1 MRTMEGCFDW
11 LSGLCSRRID
21 SAQFANR
28 RLQVNVERVRRVL
41 WSLLEMIGISHNE
54 TLNQAKM
61 VAILVK
67 LHCGTLLVMNS
78 PWFTFAR
85 FPRKTK
91 KGKERT

>member
-28 RLQVNVERVRRVL
+28 RLQVNVERVGRVL